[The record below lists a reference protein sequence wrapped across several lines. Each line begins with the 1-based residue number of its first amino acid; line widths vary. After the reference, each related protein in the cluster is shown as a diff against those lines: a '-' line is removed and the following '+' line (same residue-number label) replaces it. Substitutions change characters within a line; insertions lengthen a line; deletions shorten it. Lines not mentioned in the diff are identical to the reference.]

1 MRMDANGTIHNGEGR
16 VGHVVYEDENQL
28 AGGTITSNFVYA
40 DNDALSIN
48 GYLAFQL
55 GSNLHLF
62 ATTNVYMSLPKAVHY
77 DGSDEE
83 VPIIGIDR
91 LGTYTAIGGPLHK
104 RYVYVTIPEG
114 YTFIGNYAFFLMGS
128 DHADS
133 CIEFNIPSSVEYIGH
148 EAFNFSTLNHMKD
161 MNDQKYKFR
170 VNYEGT
176 ASEFIAL
183 IEKSKTIYEKNY
195 VGVKKDELESK
206 AILFQNNVDDTG
218 HHL

>member
-1 MRMDANGTIHNGEGR
+1 MNEEGLLNKEGNLGVTNAWRLYMRMDANGTIYNGEGR

-40 DNDALSIN
+40 DNDVLSIN
-48 GYLAFQL
+48 GYLASQL
-55 GSNLHLF
+55 GSNIHLF

-77 DGSDEE
+77 DGSVEE
-83 VPIIGIDR
+83 VPITGIDH
-91 LGTYTAIGGPLHK
+91 LGTYTTIGGPLHK
-104 RYVYVTIPEG
+104 RYVYVTIPKG

-161 MNDQKYKFR
+161 MND
-170 VNYEGT
+170 
-176 ASEFIAL
+176 
-183 IEKSKTIYEKNY
+183 
-195 VGVKKDELESK
+195 
-206 AILFQNNVDDTG
+206 
-218 HHL
+218 